1 MANTIDADLYGVTVG
16 NNAIQIMQAVLKPLS
31 AFSTNYSSE
40 IGQRNQ
46 SIVVP
51 LEDAQE
57 AAADKTAGSAYTIQD
72 TDFSE
77 RTVTLNKHKYVSW
90 YVTDNDVSTSN
101 FLSVANVGRAKGQK
115 LAIAVFQDILSQI
128 TLANYGAA
136 ASTGTAANFDH
147 DDVIDIQTACDA
159 AEWPQMDRSLILSA
173 GYYNAIFKDAV
184 VGADVYGAALVAR
197 GELPELA
204 GFKVHKCTAI
214 PANAQNLVGYA
225 AMPNAM
231 AIANRYLAPVDGGT
245 PGSIYSS
252 FTHPE
257 TGLTIGYREF
267 YDDGLGVRKALL
279 ECWYGFT
286 IGNTAALKRIV
297 SA

>member
-1 MANTIDADLYGVTVG
+1 MANTIDTDLYGITVG
-16 NNAIQIMQAVLKPLS
+16 NSAIQIMQAILKPLS
-31 AFSTNYSSE
+31 AFSTDYSAAL
-40 IGQRNQ
+40 GQRNQ

-51 LEDAQE
+51 LEQAQE
-57 AAADKTAGSAYTIQD
+57 AAADKVAADAYAIQD

-101 FLSVANVGRAKGQK
+101 FLNIERVGRAKGQK
-115 LAIAVFQDILSQI
+115 LAITVFQDILSQI
-128 TLANYGAA
+128 TAANYGAA
-136 ASTGTAANFDH
+136 ASTGLASAFDH
-147 DDVIDIQTACDA
+147 DDVIDIQTACDT

-173 GYYNAIFKDAV
+173 SYYNALFKDAV
-184 VGADVYGAALVAR
+184 VGADVYGSALVAR

-204 GFKVHKCTAI
+204 GFQLHKCTAI

-231 AIANRYLAPVDGGT
+231 AIANRYLAPVNGGQ

-257 TGLTIGYREF
+257 TGLTIGYREW
-267 YDDGLGVRKALL
+267 YDDSKGVRQALL
-279 ECWYGFT
+279 ECWYGFAL
-286 IGNTAALKRIV
+286 GNTDALKRIV